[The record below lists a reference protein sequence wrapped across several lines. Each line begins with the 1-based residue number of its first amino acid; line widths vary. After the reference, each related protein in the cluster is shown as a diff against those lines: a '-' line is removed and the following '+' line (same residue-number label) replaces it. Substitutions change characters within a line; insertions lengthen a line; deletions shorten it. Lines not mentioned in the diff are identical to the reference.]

1 MKILNIIFLFAVLIG
16 CKIQK
21 PIQVAA
27 PCPPFSETISKID
40 TVIEVKFTPKYIE
53 KLTVK
58 EIEGKTVEIK
68 TVDTFYV
75 QSESKILYRT
85 HEVQVENLDKV
96 KHFQFKA
103 DSINSLL
110 KDKNKELNALQGSYE
125 RLKGKNATKIWWIG
139 SLLLLLLLLIALWVR
154 KQFSLKLPF

>member
-16 CKIQK
+16 CKSQK
-21 PIQVAA
+21 PVQVAA

-40 TVIEVKFTPKYIE
+40 TVIEVKFTPKYVE
-53 KLTVK
+53 KVTVK

-75 QSESKILYRT
+75 QSEFKILYRT

-103 DSINSLL
+103 DSVSKLL
-110 KDKNKELNALQGSYE
+110 TDKNKELNDLQASYE

-139 SLLLLLLLLIALWVR
+139 SLLLLLLLIIVLLIR
-154 KQFSLKLPF
+154 KQFKIKLPF